1 MSQQNEH
8 LARKMEARHIRMIS
22 LGGVIGTGLFL
33 SSGYTIH
40 EAGPLGTILAYLV
53 GAILVYAV
61 MLCLGELSVAMP
73 YTGAFHVYAK
83 QFIGPA
89 TGFTVAVLYWLTWT
103 IALGSEFTAAGLIM
117 QTWFPHSPVWL
128 WSLLFIILIFLVN
141 AFSVRL
147 FAESEFWFAA
157 IKVFAIVGFILLGG
171 LAVLGILPI
180 KGYSHAP
187 LFTNIFKDG
196 LFPNGIGGVFTTMLT
211 VNFAFSGTELIG
223 ITAGEAKNPDKTI
236 PKAIHTTLWRLVIFF
251 IGSIVI
257 MSCLI
262 PYQQAG
268 VTQSPFVH
276 IFKLMGIPF
285 AADLM
290 NFVVLTAIVSAAN
303 SGLYASTRMLWS
315 LGNEG
320 TLPKYFAK
328 TTRAG
333 SPLVALCF
341 SMLGGIL
348 ALLSSV
354 FAADSVYLILVSI
367 SGLAVVLVWIAI
379 ALAEINFRKQFLAK
393 GHSLAELKF
402 KTPYFPILPY
412 FAFGASLLSCLL
424 IYFDKNQRLALYCT
438 VPFVLL
444 CYLGYYLCK
453 PKSRW
458 VAKRFLLRDNRFIRK
473 WCSWENLAN

>member
-1 MSQQNEH
+1 
-8 LARKMEARHIRMIS
+8 
-22 LGGVIGTGLFL
+22 
-33 SSGYTIH
+33 
-40 EAGPLGTILAYLV
+40 
-53 GAILVYAV
+53 
-61 MLCLGELSVAMP
+61 
-73 YTGAFHVYAK
+73 
-83 QFIGPA
+83 
-89 TGFTVAVLYWLTWT
+89 
-103 IALGSEFTAAGLIM
+103 
-117 QTWFPHSPVWL
+117 
-128 WSLLFIILIFLVN
+128 
-141 AFSVRL
+141 
-147 FAESEFWFAA
+147 
-157 IKVFAIVGFILLGG
+157 LLGG

-320 TLPKYFAK
+320 TLPKY
-328 TTRAG
+328 
-333 SPLVALCF
+333 
-341 SMLGGIL
+341 
-348 ALLSSV
+348 
-354 FAADSVYLILVSI
+354 
-367 SGLAVVLVWIAI
+367 
-379 ALAEINFRKQFLAK
+379 
-393 GHSLAELKF
+393 
-402 KTPYFPILPY
+402 
-412 FAFGASLLSCLL
+412 
-424 IYFDKNQRLALYCT
+424 
-438 VPFVLL
+438 
-444 CYLGYYLCK
+444 
-453 PKSRW
+453 
-458 VAKRFLLRDNRFIRK
+458 
-473 WCSWENLAN
+473 